1 MTLAGD
7 NIVVEQGIYEDNIIK
22 RKDVQEIQSSWG
34 DWDQKDRSSYNIRN
48 SKFEILKSWIVE

>member
-48 SKFEILKSWIVE
+48 LKFEIRNP

>member
-48 SKFEILKSWIVE
+48 SKSLNHG